1 MAGRARVVQLLRQL
15 ERVTCR
21 CPAHSNTFYQGVGA
35 LSSTDRKTEYAFEM
49 ASSNIR
55 YGAGVSREIVMSWDV
70 IPHSRKCED
79 SLSQGL
85 QRGPPSSGESPHS
98 MYVRGD
104 HLQLV
109 QKVPPHF
116 QNHSS
121 RL

>member
-55 YGAGVSREIVMSWDV
+55 YGAGVSREIVMSCV
-70 IPHSRKCED
+70 GP
-79 SLSQGL
+79 
-85 QRGPPSSGESPHS
+85 RGPGGSIQHASGKCVCWDRLWKRRSPSV
-98 MYVRGD
+98 VRNLGFLLKD
-104 HLQLV
+104 IQD
-109 QKVPPHF
+109 
-116 QNHSS
+116 SS
-121 RL
+121 SYLFI